1 MCLYFVHYVITD
13 GCLNMLKSYR
23 TCDIADIPMISPWY
37 HRCIP
42 ILLGLWRG
50 VADAW
55 TTDLQGEPWTTGGV
69 SSFSLF
75 LIAFNHILQGVLVSN
90 LKHFYQCFEFLTLI
104 TISNLQ
110 NALGFLEPQQLL
122 LKGQVL
128 GWVETTNQ
136 NHWSI
141 GGFHWLHPIT
151 RFLGLPTLQKSHCP
165 KIVPRKA
172 IVLFYFWEV
181 PQKSCLFFPIPMFQP
196 CTNQPSSR
204 FGIHMFPEFSTVA
217 LFPHCPAIFQPFSSH
232 FPWLTLVNIG

>member
-1 MCLYFVHYVITD
+1 MVYMCLYLVHYVITD

-23 TCDIADIPMISPWY
+23 TCDFADIPMISPWY

-69 SSFSLF
+69 SSFSLL
-75 LIAFNHILQGVLVSN
+75 LISFNHILQGVLVSN

-104 TISNLQ
+104 TTSNLQ

-136 NHWSI
+136 NH
-141 GGFHWLHPIT
+141 GGFHWLHPRT
-151 RFLGLPTLQKSHCP
+151 RFLGLPTLQNLTVP
-165 KIVPRKA
+165 K
-172 IVLFYFWEV
+172 L
-181 PQKSCLFFPIPMFQP
+181 
-196 CTNQPSSR
+196 SR
-204 FGIHMFPEFSTVA
+204 ERPLYFSTFERSLKSRVCSSPFLCSNHA
-217 LFPHCPAIFQPFSSH
+217 PTNHLPVSGSTCFQNFPPWLCSPLSSYFSTIFQPFSV
-232 FPWLTLVNIG
+232 VNIG